1 MKHIIHIGINIE
13 IEADS
18 KEEAIDQ
25 FFDANISIQKPDGE
39 EMDWT
44 FIEHE
49 LFEA

>member
-13 IEADS
+13 IEAED
-18 KEEAIDQ
+18 KEAAIDQ
-25 FFDANISIQKPDGE
+25 FFDANISIKNPNGE

-49 LFEA
+49 IFNA